1 MTDDRRNPALSWVFS
16 LLLAAAGTAAGL
28 IVTPFAVSFLGRA
41 LLAGRPGYA
50 EQSVGLGLF
59 FYGVL
64 AAFPV
69 AVSSGI
75 FALWISG
82 RGPFKQV
89 GRRERSVAA
98 SWAFAVAAYGAFILA
113 FILAAWLSFSPG
125 GRPPG
130 WSPGRP
136 SHHTS
141 TLQQSKRYPNPTEQ
155 QSP

>member
-1 MTDDRRNPALSWVFS
+1 MTNDRRNPVLSWVFS
-16 LLLAAAGTAAGL
+16 LLLAAAGL

-64 AAFPV
+64 AAIP
-69 AVSSGI
+69 AASYSGI

-82 RGPFKQV
+82 RAPFEQA
-89 GRRERSVAA
+89 GRRKRSVAA
-98 SWAFAVAAYGAFILA
+98 AWAFAVAAYGAFILA
-113 FILAAWLSFSPG
+113 VILAAWLSFSQG

-130 WSPGRP
+130 
-136 SHHTS
+136 
-141 TLQQSKRYPNPTEQ
+141 
-155 QSP
+155 